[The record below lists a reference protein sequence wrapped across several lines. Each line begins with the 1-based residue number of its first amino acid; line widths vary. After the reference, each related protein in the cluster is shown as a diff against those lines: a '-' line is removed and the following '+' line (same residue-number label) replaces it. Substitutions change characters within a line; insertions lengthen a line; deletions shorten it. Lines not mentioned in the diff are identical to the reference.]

1 QKGWTGALLTLTGKQ
16 QNASIVADLQDSD
29 YEALDAPESKIS
41 MPLKQFRICRKRGS
55 YSLDRT
61 TSSVVETS
69 APLRSISDST
79 CSPTYQIHLSS
90 RILFA
95 KRHLWIGFNNVHD
108 LDTWYPIVRGLV
120 TKRVKLSSSNE
131 IHEIGS
137 IGSRL
142 GSSHTSELDLLAL
155 ALPSMHENDIYES
168 TVQQENFSVLIVQTE
183 KSREI
188 GLNGRYTLRLTPT
201 SFQLLDPIS
210 HAVRQIWPIRYVRK
224 FGVHMKRFY
233 LITGSGCDSGRG
245 LFILYV
251 PEANSL
257 QHKLLNLTRQLSAQ
271 STVTRRVTQPQ
282 IPTKYSSPQVNSLS
296 EMIPT
301 TDYWYQSEPIRKPTL
316 FSPSTTVKA
325 GSVTGTR
332 MGSSSTLH
340 VPASPNREQSVPLV
354 YESDRLSQSSS
365 RLSFEERVVEGR
377 RYTNRSC
384 QTLCTDERP
393 VISPQPSTAKTSHSS
408 GSNSPVYAAQKV
420 VADTRVNVSEVENE
434 ADHGE
439 ANRQPV
445 YANVEQLNE
454 VSTRDD
460 NKSGISPKSG
470 RKPWEKGFTALHSAH
485 LLEDQDSDSSEELEH
500 RRWRITSVFE
510 PIDEKDEHLLASSS
524 GSFIGSDIPVPS
536 SASAGN
542 ARKPETES
550 ILKEE
555 NNHQVSSSTPGDV
568 PFDEAEFDSLEA
580 APKPA
585 LPVRNLGPRYF
596 HQPVVTNFRKCV
608 TRSATWDGWMVE
620 TEKRLAASSNHAA
633 TDASIQTD
641 EGDDSPE
648 SGSDVVIVRTAL

>member
-1 QKGWTGALLTLTGKQ
+1 MPKMKSKPRGWEMGFAKGWTGALLTLTGKQ

-29 YEALDAPESKIS
+29 YEALDAPESKIF

-55 YSLDRT
+55 YSLDRAT
-61 TSSVVETS
+61 PSVVETS
-69 APLRSISDST
+69 APLRSIGDSK

-120 TKRVKLSSSNE
+120 TKRLKLPSSNE
-131 IHEIGS
+131 THEISS

-168 TVQQENFSVLIVQTE
+168 TVQQVFENFRSAH
-183 KSREI
+183 SREAV
-188 GLNGRYTLRLTPT
+188 TPCPSSILPINSVALFHVNYRKLFSTDSADREIPGTWTQWKIHT
-201 SFQLLDPIS
+201 SP
-210 HAVRQIWPIRYVRK
+210 
-224 FGVHMKRFY
+224 
-233 LITGSGCDSGRG
+233 
-245 LFILYV
+245 
-251 PEANSL
+251 NS
-257 QHKLLNLTRQLSAQ
+257 NLV
-271 STVTRRVTQPQ
+271 STVGSDLACCAPNMAHT
-282 IPTKYSSPQVNSLS
+282 
-296 EMIPT
+296 
-301 TDYWYQSEPIRKPTL
+301 IRAEVHFL
-316 FSPSTTVKA
+316 
-325 GSVTGTR
+325 
-332 MGSSSTLH
+332 STLH
-340 VPASPNREQSVPLV
+340 IYCLYFYVQHGEKDSGQWGSPICLTLYDDDSDDSDDSNDDDDDEEESRPPFKIDDRIIRTQYTHGTKTRNDVRNGKFIRDFRIQKLTRLV
-354 YESDRLSQSSS
+354 GIEPQPSAYQAVSLSAAE
-365 RLSFEERVVEGR
+365 LSWYGQMGA
-377 RYTNRSC
+377 NN
-384 QTLCTDERP
+384 TLCTDERP
-393 VISPQPSTAKTSHSS
+393 VISPHPSTAKTSHSS
-408 GSNSPVYAAQKV
+408 GSNSPVYAAHKV
-420 VADTRVNVSEVENE
+420 VADTRVNVSEVEIE
-434 ADHGE
+434 ADPGE

-460 NKSGISPKSG
+460 NKSD
-470 RKPWEKGFTALHSAH
+470 H

-536 SASAGN
+536 SASAEN

-620 TEKRLAASSNHAA
+620 TEKRLAATSNHAA

-641 EGDDSPE
+641 EGDDNPE